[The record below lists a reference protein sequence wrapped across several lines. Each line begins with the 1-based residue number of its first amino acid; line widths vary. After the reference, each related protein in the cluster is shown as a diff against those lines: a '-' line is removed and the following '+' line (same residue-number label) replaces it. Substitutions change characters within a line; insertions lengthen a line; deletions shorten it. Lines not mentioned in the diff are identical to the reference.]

1 MKVTPEQTTDAS
13 TPTTAVETPSGL
25 SFACSGSDVG
35 KAEQVDTSDN
45 LASHTANRQSSD
57 ESGGEGEGHDGR
69 YTGDDGLTSRTRS
82 SPARRATNA
91 MAAAQLEVLLG
102 KEIAPGMGCFGLI

>member
-1 MKVTPEQTTDAS
+1 M
-13 TPTTAVETPSGL
+13 L
-25 SFACSGSDVG
+25 SFACTGSGVG

-45 LASHTANRQSSD
+45 LASHTASLQSSE
-57 ESGGEGEGHDGR
+57 ESEGAGEGHDGR